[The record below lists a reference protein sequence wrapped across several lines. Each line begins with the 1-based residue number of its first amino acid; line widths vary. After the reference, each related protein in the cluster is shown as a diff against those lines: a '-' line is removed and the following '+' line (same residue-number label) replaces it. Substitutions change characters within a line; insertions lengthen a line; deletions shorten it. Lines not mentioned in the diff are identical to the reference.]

1 MNKIKLGAEVFVID
15 ERALEEKE
23 DKAKVKDVIIKG
35 YIAEIKTIVTT
46 LSGFNG
52 EINNKII
59 NQVKKGVEN
68 GKRLIITVVT
78 ETKEVATVPESEV
91 FFTVEDAKKFIIKD
105 AKEVSDKASAI
116 IKNFK

>member
-1 MNKIKLGAEVFVID
+1 MSKIKLGAEVFVID
-15 ERALEEKE
+15 ERVLEEKE

-35 YIAEIKTIVTT
+35 YVADIKTIVTT
-46 LSGFNG
+46 LSGFKG
-52 EINNKII
+52 EVNNKII

-68 GKRLIITVVT
+68 GKRLIVTVVT

-91 FFTVEDAKKFIIKD
+91 FFNIEDAKKFITKSY
-105 AKEVSDKASAI
+105 KEISDRALNV